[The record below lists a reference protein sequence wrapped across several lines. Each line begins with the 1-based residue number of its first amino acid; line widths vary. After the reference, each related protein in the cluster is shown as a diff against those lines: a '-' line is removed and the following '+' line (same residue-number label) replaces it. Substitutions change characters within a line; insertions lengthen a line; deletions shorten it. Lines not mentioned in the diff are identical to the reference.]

1 MDCATQALEKYNI
14 DTSLDEIAAM
24 SKERF
29 RAIVNTSVKKLAF
42 RELTEELKR
51 KKKTQDL
58 HYKELA
64 LQKYLLEYY
73 PGQART
79 IFKCR
84 SQTLDL
90 KTNLSYKYKDSTCR
104 LCGAAEETVSHAINC
119 GCEET
124 LVWNFQDL
132 SEINSTNSKRSVK
145 RLETFLENVADL

>member
-1 MDCATQALEKYNI
+1 MKGNLARYGISET
-14 DTSLDEIAAM
+14 LDEISHV
-24 SKERF
+24 SKDSFKEMINKRVTET
-29 RAIVNTSVKKLAF
+29 AL

-73 PGQART
+73 SGQART

-132 SEINSTNSKRSVK
+132 SEINSTNSKRRVK